1 VPFAASRAVQM
12 KFLYIS
18 IATHSHLRY
27 PDFRTAHRPPINPT
41 ANGVAMNQPAQGA
54 TPAPRSGT
62 GPPAATPAALSSAAL
77 LAGAREVLIRHG
89 EETYRLKL
97 TSSNK
102 LILTK

>member
-1 VPFAASRAVQM
+1 M

-27 PDFRTAHRPPINPT
+27 PEGQTPHHPKIDPM
-41 ANGVAMNQPAQGA
+41 ANGAAMNQPIR
-54 TPAPRSGT
+54 APTQAPHSGT
-62 GPPAATPAALSSAAL
+62 GPPAAPPPAISSAVL
-77 LAGAREVLIRHG
+77 LAGTREVLIRHG